1 LTVVRVEVVFE
12 KRKGKNVSEQQEFI
26 NAISNRV
33 ETLVGEKTMI
43 KDGTQNCMMSSL
55 ITAKAFADSLA
66 KDSWLQVERV
76 EMWRTNGIE
85 IFGPSYGYHAATL
98 WSGFGYQ
105 FVIETNNYALEGVK
119 VTEWNEFCEREGVEL
134 FETMCPR
141 KAYRKWVKMASD
153 ERSLIPFSEI
163 VLEKMAENGVTP

>member
-1 LTVVRVEVVFE
+1 MTVVRVEVVFE
-12 KRKGKNVSEQQEFI
+12 KRKGKNVSEKQEFI

-33 ETLVGEKTMI
+33 ETLVGYKTRI
-43 KDGTQNCMMSSL
+43 QEGEQNCMESSL

-76 EMWRTNGIE
+76 EMWRTSGIASVN
-85 IFGPSYGYHAATL
+85 PSYGYHAATL

-119 VTEWNEFCEREGVEL
+119 VTEWNEFCAENGVTV

-141 KAYRKWVKMASD
+141 KAYRKWEKMLSD
-153 ERSLIPFSEI
+153 EGTLIPFSEI